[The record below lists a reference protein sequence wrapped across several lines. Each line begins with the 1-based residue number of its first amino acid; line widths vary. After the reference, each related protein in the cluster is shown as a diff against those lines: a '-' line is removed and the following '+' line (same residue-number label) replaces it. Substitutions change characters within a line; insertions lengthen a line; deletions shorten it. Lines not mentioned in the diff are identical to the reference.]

1 MREVKERNN
10 NTVYHLYVESKK
22 YNKVENE
29 TEKCRL
35 YPRAMSLSKLHEIAK
50 DREAWRATVHEV
62 INSWIRLR
70 N

>member
-1 MREVKERNN
+1 MREVKDRNN

-35 YPRAMSLSKLHEIAK
+35 TDIGNKLVVTSLGAILGEG
-50 DREAWRATVHEV
+50 W
-62 INSWIRLR
+62 
-70 N
+70 